1 MRQLED
7 EQSRLAS
14 DLASKEEEA
23 VGLRGEQAAVQE
35 ELDATQEELES
46 VNAEAVKVR
55 EELDAAQE
63 EVSVIMFDGVTH
75 DDTCATTLCASIG
88 VITLWEPTVYCA

>member
-1 MRQLED
+1 M
-7 EQSRLAS
+7 
-14 DLASKEEEA
+14 
-23 VGLRGEQAAVQE
+23 QE

-75 DDTCATTLCASIG
+75 YDTCAI
-88 VITLWEPTVYCA
+88 